1 MEVFHRKANK
11 LYYNKNYYEAINIY
25 NLLIENN
32 YKINIIYSN
41 RAACFLQIKDYL
53 KALNDS
59 LKSVELD
66 LNYSKAWGRVGYSYK
81 GLKMDINALKAFEIA
96 LKFNKNSKVYQN
108 ETEYYLN
115 KYSNK
120 LNFTNIFNLLKDK
133 KIFED
138 LKKIKNEILNT
149 NNQKVLDNENIINFI
164 ENIIYKL

>member
-1 MEVFHRKANK
+1 MEVFHKKANK
-11 LYYNKNYYEAINIY
+11 LYYNKKYDEAINIY

-81 GLKMDINALKAFEIA
+81 GLKMDMNASKAFEIA
-96 LKFNKNSKVYQN
+96 LKFDNNNKLYEKEIELYF
-108 ETEYYLN
+108 N

-120 LNFTNIFNLLKDK
+120 INFTSVCNLLKDK
-133 KIFED
+133 KIFND

-149 NNQKVLDNENIINFI
+149 KSDKILNNKNIINFI
-164 ENIIYKL
+164 DDIIHKL

>member
-1 MEVFHRKANK
+1 MEVFHKKANK
-11 LYYNKNYYEAINIY
+11 LYYNKNYYEAISIY

-96 LKFNKNSKVYQN
+96 LKFNKNSKLYKN

-133 KIFED
+133 KIYED
-138 LKKIKNEILNT
+138 LKKIKTEILNT
-149 NNQKVLDNENIINFI
+149 NHQKVLDNENIINFFDD
-164 ENIIYKL
+164 IIRKL

>member
-1 MEVFHRKANK
+1 MEVFHSNANK
-11 LYYNKNYYEAINIY
+11 LYYNKKYYEAISIY

-96 LKFNKNSKVYQN
+96 LKFNKNSKVYKN

-120 LNFTNIFNLLKDK
+120 LNFKNVFNLLKDK
-133 KIFED
+133 KIYED

-149 NNQKVLDNENIINFI
+149 NHQKVLDNQKIINFFD
-164 ENIIYKL
+164 NIICKL

>member
-11 LYYNKNYYEAINIY
+11 LYYNKNYYEAISIY

-59 LKSVELD
+59 LKSVEID

-96 LKFNKNSKVYQN
+96 LKFNKNSKLYKN

-133 KIFED
+133 KIYED
-138 LKKIKNEILNT
+138 LKKIKTEILNT
-149 NNQKVLDNENIINFI
+149 NHQKVLDNENIMKFFDD
-164 ENIIYKL
+164 IIRKL